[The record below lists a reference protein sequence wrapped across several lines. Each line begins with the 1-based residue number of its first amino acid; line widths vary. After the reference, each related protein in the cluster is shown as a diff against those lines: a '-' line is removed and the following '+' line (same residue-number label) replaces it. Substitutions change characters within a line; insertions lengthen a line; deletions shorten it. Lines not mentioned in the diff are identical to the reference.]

1 MIELSKIEDPFQL
14 RQTKLNREIDLVN
27 KEIVRLKK
35 KEAKINKEKK
45 TLLELSKTTKKWTQ
59 TVKETQRKGIL
70 IGGVFGFLLSLT
82 MMFLIVAF
90 R

>member
-45 TLLELSKTTKKWTQ
+45 TLLELSKTTQKWTQ
-59 TVKETQRKGIL
+59 TVKETQRKGLL